1 MESKQRRKDRDNGK
15 RRVEDGREARGRRKR
30 REGKERERNRKESRE
45 KEVKIGTGG
54 AKRERGRWR
63 ITGGKE
69 RGRVIMRK
77 IKARRWNCEE
87 MKEVRGRWE
96 EQNGEGK

>member
-54 AKRERGRWR
+54 RRGREEDGELQEGKRE
-63 ITGGKE
+63 
-69 RGRVIMRK
+69 
-77 IKARRWNCEE
+77 
-87 MKEVRGRWE
+87 
-96 EQNGEGK
+96 GE